1 VIIGLL
7 LGKPAGVML
16 FSWLGVRFRIADL
29 PAGATWSG
37 MHGVAWLA
45 GIGFTMSL
53 FVGSLAFGDGL
64 MLVSAKV
71 GILVASIM
79 AGAIGWPLLTRGP
92 SAGSTDAAATADAN
106 AA

>member
-16 FSWLGVRFRIADL
+16 FSWLGVRLRIADQPL
-29 PAGATWSG
+29 GATWSG
-37 MHGVAWLA
+37 VHGVAWLA

-53 FVGSLAFGDGL
+53 FVGSLAFGDGP
-64 MLVSAKV
+64 MLDSSKV

-79 AGAIGWPLLTRGP
+79 AGVIGWRLLTR
-92 SAGSTDAAATADAN
+92 SRSTTAADGATTADAN